1 MRRFVFLF
9 LLSLPVLFSCSK
21 PAKDLP
27 ADTPEQPVGN
37 HYQIEASTEPVTKA
51 APQASTLQ
59 VLWQVGDRIGL
70 VDADG
75 VITPAILDED
85 CAGQSTGTFS
95 YYASEPVIPVYAYYP
110 YTGNETLRGT
120 VLSLSLPS
128 NQAAPAEGM
137 MVPSGSIVMSAKKV
151 GSGLVFKNA
160 CAIAAFQIKGP
171 ASSLSKM
178 SLLHPGR
185 AFCGSGSMDLA
196 ADAPVW
202 TPSGVESRLS
212 VTLDNLSLSPS
223 TAATVYAVLPAGS
236 YEELRIHFEG
246 TAAGSTTPV
255 EYDYAST
262 TPYTLTAGHVQPMN
276 LTLEEKTS
284 TIYGQVLCEGQPVPG
299 VVVSDGQLVATTDE
313 TGTYKLASEKKE
325 GLVFISVPSGYTVA
339 KGYGAIPSFWKHTA
353 EAADVVERIDFQLQ
367 RQNGQDNHRVYLVG
381 DVHGMYSNNATEQ
394 FAWFVSD
401 LNKQAEAYAGP
412 QVAVQMGDS
421 TWDYIWYSSNPFKM
435 PDYLAWGNSVS
446 IPMFNCMGNHDGDMY
461 QTSDWLYGRDF
472 RDYFGPTYY
481 SFNMGK
487 VHYVVLDDVRTCN
500 DGSGTAG
507 RDYRFGHSEEQLAWL
522 QKDLSYV
529 PTSTPLVVLY
539 HIQMLNRN
547 GSQAYSAYGNM
558 SIADF
563 VAPFSAYSNVRYY
576 AAHTHNLYSAKMT
589 VSGKTV
595 NEQNVSAICAD
606 FWGSGSEDER
616 NLMCRDGSPSG
627 YRVLDV
633 NDKNFKDSFRVTGRD
648 NYLFRAYDRNSIHL
662 VAEDYIPE
670 AGPNHKAAWQGILG
684 EFASVSTANY
694 VYIYTWD
701 WKSDWTLSVT
711 ENGNK
716 LSAVE
721 ISVKD
726 PLYMISRTVVNRC
739 NKADSGS
746 YSLDMTPTEVTK
758 VFRVKASSATSSL
771 IITMTD
777 SYGNSRTEIMHRPKA
792 FNLSTYA
799 TEGFDS
805 ASADGDFLTPQ
816 FEYDESMS
824 L

>member
-9 LLSLPVLFSCSK
+9 LFLLPVVFSCSK
-21 PAKDLP
+21 PEKDLP

-95 YYASEPVIPVYAYYP
+95 YYASEPVIPVYAYSP

-128 NQAAPAEGM
+128 YQSAPVEGM

-171 ASSLSKM
+171 ASCLTRMSISHPEKALS
-178 SLLHPGR
+178 GE
-185 AFCGSGSMDLA
+185 ASMDLA
-196 ADAPVW
+196 WDAPVVAC
-202 TPSGVESRLS
+202 SQRESSLTVS
-212 VTLDNLSLSPS
+212 LDKLVISTE
-223 TAATVYAVLPAGS
+223 TAATAYVVLPAAS
-236 YEELRIHFEG
+236 YDDLRINFSGNTGDSGAVEYNYV
-246 TAAGSTTPV
+246 STTPF
-255 EYDYAST
+255 E
-262 TPYTLTAGHVQPMN
+262 LTAGHIKPLNMTLAKDAPN
-276 LTLEEKTS
+276 LF
-284 TIYGQVLCEGQPVPG
+284 GQVLCEGQPVPG
-299 VVVSDGQLVATTDE
+299 VVVSDGQLVTTTDE

-325 GLVFISVPSGYTVA
+325 GLVFISVPSGYTVT
-339 KGYGAIPSFWKHTA
+339 KKYGAVPDFWRRTSDDA
-353 EAADVVERIDFQLQ
+353 SEVERFDFQLQ
-367 RQNGQDNHRVYLVG
+367 RQDGQDTHRVYLVG
-381 DVHGMYSNNATEQ
+381 DVHGMHTNNAPSQ

-435 PDYLAWGNSVS
+435 PDYLAWANPVS

-461 QTSDWLYGRDF
+461 QTSDWLYARDF
-472 RDYFGPTYY
+472 REHFGPTYY

-522 QKDLSYV
+522 QKDLSYI
-529 PTSTPLVVLY
+529 PASTPLVVLY

-563 VAPFSAYSNVRYY
+563 VAPFSTYSNVRYY

-633 NDKNFKDSFRVTGRD
+633 NDKNFKDSFRVTGRN

-662 VAEDYIPE
+662 VAEDYVPE

-701 WKSDWTLSVT
+701 WKGDWTLSVT

-771 IITMTD
+771 VITMTD

-799 TEGFDS
+799 AEGFDS

-816 FEYDESMS
+816 FEYDESVS